1 MHHHNQAVSNFNHY
15 TTAQPSFSYPSTSF
29 GHYTPHYS
37 APSGGGGTTS
47 HSFPPNHTYNQG
59 KFHLVMHYFY
69 VKLNFFFSFFI
80 GSQNAPAPMEP
91 GFNGSSGAP
100 ATGSYPNLMSGPP
113 GMFGPNTNSSQMNGG
128 LTSLGHSMT
137 GFPYSYGQYP
147 SSATGFPYSSAPSVG
162 VGVGFHPMH
171 STTYAYPTTSTA
183 YSQGSYTQ
191 AGYLNNQVLDRLKN
205 DRMDA
210 SSFGGY

>member
-1 MHHHNQAVSNFNHY
+1 MLHTVSLPVIRIIKVNSVEYN
-15 TTAQPSFSYPSTSF
+15 SF
-29 GHYTPHYS
+29 
-37 APSGGGGTTS
+37 AE
-47 HSFPPNHTYNQG
+47 NWI
-59 KFHLVMHYFY
+59 
-69 VKLNFFFSFFI
+69 FFSAFA
-80 GSQNAPAPMEP
+80 GSQNTPAPMEP
-91 GFNGSSGAP
+91 SFNGSTSAGG
-100 ATGSYPNLMSGPP
+100 TGSYPNPMSGPP
-113 GMFGPNTNSSQMNGG
+113 GMFGSNTNSSQMNGG
-128 LTSLGHSMT
+128 LTGLGHSVS

-183 YSQGSYTQ
+183 YSQGSYSQ

-210 SSFGGY
+210 SSFGGYWTLQHTQVLFVCFVS

>member
-1 MHHHNQAVSNFNHY
+1 
-15 TTAQPSFSYPSTSF
+15 
-29 GHYTPHYS
+29 
-37 APSGGGGTTS
+37 
-47 HSFPPNHTYNQG
+47 
-59 KFHLVMHYFY
+59 
-69 VKLNFFFSFFI
+69 
-80 GSQNAPAPMEP
+80 MEP
-91 GFNGSSGAP
+91 GFNGAGA
-100 ATGSYPNLMSGPP
+100 ATAAGSYPNLMPPGPP
-113 GMFGPNTNSSQMNGG
+113 GGAMFAPNTNSSQMNGG
-128 LTSLGHSMT
+128 LSGLGHNMT

-171 STTYAYPTTSTA
+171 SSPSYAYPTTSTA

-210 SSFGGY
+210 SFGGY